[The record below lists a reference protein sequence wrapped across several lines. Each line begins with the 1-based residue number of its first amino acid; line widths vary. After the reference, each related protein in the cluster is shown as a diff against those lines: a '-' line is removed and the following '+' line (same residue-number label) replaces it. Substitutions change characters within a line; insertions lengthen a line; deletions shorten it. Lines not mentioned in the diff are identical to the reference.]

1 MNRHRLSP
9 HAPKNADQS
18 PWARIGLLRNPF
30 GELTRAERAELA
42 LIDVEACLERLAHDR
57 SALQIIGPCGHGKT
71 THLLAIER
79 AVDRCG
85 YVYFPEDGAQPP
97 LPCDRPLLVD
107 EAQRLG
113 WRRRRQLLRSSGPL
127 VLGTHVDM
135 SRELRRAG
143 FEVFTIDVA
152 IPKSPAALQR
162 IFNRRIEASRLA
174 GGLAVAGEVQPH
186 PLCLTLDDV
195 VALQQ
200 QFGSNIRRIEH
211 YLYEVFQRLAE
222 KESRAEC
229 R

>member
-1 MNRHRLSP
+1 M
-9 HAPKNADQS
+9 
-18 PWARIGLLRNPF
+18 GLLRNPF
-30 GELTRAERAELA
+30 GELTRVERAELA

-79 AVDRCG
+79 AVAGCG

-97 LPCDRPLLVD
+97 LPCGRPLLVD

-135 SRELRRAG
+135 SVALGRAG

-152 IPKSPAALQR
+152 IPKSPAELQR

-174 GGLAVAGEVQPH
+174 SGLGVTGDAQPH

-211 YLYEVFQRLAE
+211 YLYEVFQRWVE
-222 KESRAEC
+222 KESVAEC